1 MRPVF
6 EVADVIRQFGEQ
18 FVARCNPN
26 TFQLKT
32 LHALS
37 ICRTAHLGGHEDVC
51 TCCGTIRYSYNS
63 CRNRHCPKCQ
73 GSNQIIWV
81 DDLLKRTLPVK
92 HYHIVFTVP
101 HEINE
106 VCLLDSKWYYDHL
119 FAAVWDTLRTFGYS
133 HFGVESGAICVLHT
147 WGQNL
152 SLHPH
157 IHCIVPA
164 AGLTFTGNTKHIGKE
179 GKYLYPV
186 KQLSPVFRG
195 KLLQRLEKQP
205 TPKSSVEKYLPTLAL
220 ARKKPWVVFCE
231 PSMGKPEH
239 VIKYLGQYTHRVAI
253 SNHRIT
259 NIDDAGVT
267 FMHKDYADNARQK
280 PIRLDGVEFLRR
292 FCLHILPRGFVKI
305 RRYGIYSSRYT
316 ALSKGA
322 ASNVYSPMVISIPE
336 TKQQRVARLTGYN
349 SLQCPACKKEAMIS
363 IGIIPRVRSP
373 CGMVLLT
380 KRRVV

>member
-1 MRPVF
+1 MRPAF
-6 EVADVIRQFGEQ
+6 EVADVIRLFGEQ
-18 FVARCNPN
+18 FVDRYNPN
-26 TFQLKT
+26 SFQLKT

-37 ICRTAHLGGHEDVC
+37 VCRTAHLGGHEDVC

-106 VCLLDSKWYYDHL
+106 VCLLDSKWFYDHL

-133 HFGVESGAICVLHT
+133 HFGVESGAVCVLHT

-164 AGLTFTGNTKHIGKE
+164 AGINVSGNAKHIGKK

-186 KQLSPVFRG
+186 KQLSAVFRG

-205 TPKSSVEKYLPTLAL
+205 TPKSSIEKYLPILTL

-231 PSMGKPEH
+231 PSMGRPEH
-239 VIKYLGQYTHRVAI
+239 VIKYLGKYTHRVAI
-253 SNHRIT
+253 SNHRII
-259 NIDDAGVT
+259 NINNAGVT
-267 FMHKDYADNARQK
+267 FMHKDYANNARLK
-280 PIRLDGVEFLRR
+280 PIHLDGVEFLRR
-292 FCLHILPRGFVKI
+292 FCLHILPHGFVKI
-305 RRYGIYSSRYT
+305 RRYGIYSARYT
-316 ALSKGA
+316 ALRFKDA
-322 ASNVYSPMVISIPE
+322 PMVIAAPE

-349 SLQCPACKKEAMIS
+349 NLQCPACKKEALIS
-363 IGIIPRVRSP
+363 IAIIPRVRSP
-373 CGMVLLT
+373 TGIGFLT
-380 KRRVV
+380 KKRFV